1 METVSSARWAVVYR
15 ELRSQILSL
24 EIPPGAKLA
33 EATLASTFGVSAT
46 PVRDALGR
54 LCQEGLVQVGPGH
67 GYRVAP
73 LTVTDVAELC
83 DLRFTLE
90 IGVVRFVIERVG
102 SADISHLRELSAR
115 TGDTG
120 LDAASLIQANIDF
133 HLALAGTTGN
143 QRLVTCL
150 ATVMESSTRFFRLG
164 LSAFAEHPMQ
174 LGHDR
179 LIDAIESAELSTAM
193 ELCRE
198 EAYGSSER
206 ILAQLVRGP
215 AQSTHDLGMSAMRLS
230 LR

>member
-1 METVSSARWAVVYR
+1 METVSGARWAVVYR

-24 EIPPGAKLA
+24 EIAPGSKLA

-67 GYRVAP
+67 GYHVAP
-73 LTVTDVAELC
+73 LTVSDVAELC

-90 IGVVRFVIERVG
+90 IGAVRFAIERVG
-102 SADISHLRELSAR
+102 SADISYLRELSTR
-115 TGDTG
+115 TGDTS

-143 QRLVTCL
+143 QRLVSCL

-174 LGHDR
+174 VGHDL
-179 LIDAIESAELSTAM
+179 LIDAIEARDLGAAI

-215 AQSTHDLGMSAMRLS
+215 APSARDLGMTAMSPS